1 MRGAQA
7 RSGGWATAA
16 TLGVRCGR
24 IDARSDKQG
33 THHLLRQA
41 VHIDDGTT
49 GTVRLKRNAKKIDE
63 MVLDTRSTGTL
74 RVSR

>member
-1 MRGAQA
+1 MRGTQA
-7 RSGGWATAA
+7 RPGGWETAA
-16 TLGVRCGR
+16 RLGIRCGT
-24 IDARSDKQG
+24 IDARTDKRG
-33 THHLLRQA
+33 AHHLLRQA

-63 MVLDTRSTGTL
+63 TVLDTRSTGTL